1 MHPVTRWERLSFFLL
16 GILVTI
22 HLGARLED
30 RMVAMIDFLAYIVI
44 LLIAYHWTRELDP
57 LERTGRVILYAAGSM
72 FLVRAA
78 GVWLRGDSIELS
90 HELAR
95 VSLRYG
101 MLTFMIVWTALVS
114 QSRPPGQYVY
124 NIVFVAPF
132 AMGFGQLV
140 ANLSGYGE
148 PRLMGALGRSSIE
161 ALALGFAFAYITVGR
176 KETPPEEG
184 KVEET

>member
-1 MHPVTRWERLSFFLL
+1 MHPVTRWERLSFFALAL
-16 GILVTI
+16 LVTL
-22 HLGARLED
+22 HLGMHSGD
-30 RMVAMIDFLAYIVI
+30 RMAAVIELIAFLVI
-44 LLIAYHWTRELDP
+44 LLVSFHWTRELDP

-78 GVWLRGDSIELS
+78 MVLGRHENVELA

-95 VSLRYG
+95 VSLRWG
-101 MLTFMIVWTALVS
+101 MLTFMVVWTALVS

-140 ANLSGYGE
+140 ANLAGYGE
-148 PRLMGALGRSSIE
+148 PRLMGAMGSTFLE
-161 ALALGFAFAYITVGR
+161 ALTLGFAFAYITVGR
-176 KETPPEEG
+176 KEHPEEG